1 MPTKT
6 FVSGKSNNFKNSSTL
21 CYWIRTVSAEVTH
34 PLHAKQ
40 SYKEIFAVFSPVSIL
55 FDDLIKSGRYGSGV
69 LSDTLIDCSK
79 SKSLSNWTYAF
90 D

>member
-1 MPTKT
+1 M
-6 FVSGKSNNFKNSSTL
+6 
-21 CYWIRTVSAEVTH
+21 TH

-79 SKSLSNWTYAF
+79 SKSLSN
-90 D
+90 